1 MDVGWIRMQNFRNSE
16 NRLVYAY
23 ILTPQGAA
31 GKDKILLQSLK
42 RKMNEYQ
49 VIKAQIEELRDRMR
63 ETMWRRAGVVRT
75 GEQLEQALL
84 ELGELKNDVSRAG
97 CPGGPVYNLAW
108 NTALNLK
115 NSLDVSEAIVRSA
128 LARQESRGSHY
139 RSDFPELNNR
149 EYLCNFILSCSDPA
163 PQRREVVMGRMTPT
177 L

>member
-1 MDVGWIRMQNFRNSE
+1 
-16 NRLVYAY
+16 
-23 ILTPQGAA
+23 
-31 GKDKILLQSLK
+31 
-42 RKMNEYQ
+42 
-49 VIKAQIEELRDRMR
+49 
-63 ETMWRRAGVVRT
+63 MWRRAGVVRT

-84 ELGELKNDVSRAG
+84 ELEELKIELSRAG

-163 PQRREVVMGRMTPT
+163 PRRREVVMGRMTPPP
-177 L
+177 